1 MVWLQIVDNI
11 IGNITQKFP
20 IILLT
25 ICNYKI
31 TKLQNTELQNTELQ
45 NYKIQNHKIQNHKI
59 TKLQS
64 IL

>member
-1 MVWLQIVDNI
+1 MLTILLE
-11 IGNITQKFP
+11 TLHKKFP